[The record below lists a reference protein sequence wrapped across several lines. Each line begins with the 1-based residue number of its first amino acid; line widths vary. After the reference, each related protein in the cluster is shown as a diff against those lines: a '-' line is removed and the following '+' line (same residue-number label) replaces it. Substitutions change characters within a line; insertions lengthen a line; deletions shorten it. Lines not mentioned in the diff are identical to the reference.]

1 VIAPSPAAPPNG
13 GKLEAEALVRAGME
27 HHRAG
32 RLDAASVDYETAL
45 TQAPDDVGALHLLGM
60 LRVAQDRAEEGIA
73 LLRRACERSPALP
86 AVWYNLAI
94 ALSGQ
99 HQDEEAVASLQRAVS
114 LNPGYVEAHLAL
126 GAAAKAAGRPDDAA
140 ASFRRAYLAGPRGV
154 TLLNRLGAALGDAGL
169 PDEAEDCFRRA
180 AAAAPASP
188 EAPGNLGI
196 LLQRHERLEEAI
208 EWFRRAVELGPDD
221 PIAHYRLGTALA
233 ARERWEEAIGCYRA
247 VLALRTDDGN
257 ATFALALAL
266 GELHRIDEAIEWYRR
281 TLELDPADERAARFN
296 LALLLLAK
304 GDFAAGWPG
313 YECRWE
319 CVALRPS
326 PHATE
331 RPRWNGEPFAPGQ
344 TILLYAKQGFGDT
357 LQFINYAPLVARR
370 GANVLLEVPPGLK
383 PLLETIPG
391 LGGVFSDK
399 EPLPHF
405 DLQCALLS
413 LPLIFETRLETI
425 PGPLPLE
432 APRDRLVEWAW
443 LGEAKGGR
451 QIGIAWSGNPEQP
464 NDRRRSMTLARFRPV
479 LEVPG
484 CRFHLLLPELRTTDQ
499 AEFAKLTNVV
509 DHRGRIRDF
518 ADTATIVSH
527 LDLVIT
533 TDTAVAHLAGA
544 MGHPLWVLLS
554 FNADWR
560 WLLDREDNPW
570 YPSARLF
577 RQQRPGDWD
586 SVLARVRAELVK

>member
-1 VIAPSPAAPPNG
+1 MC
-13 GKLEAEALVRAGME
+13 AGME

-45 TQAPDDVGALHLLGM
+45 AQAPDDAAALHLLGM
-60 LRVAQDRAEEGIA
+60 LRVAQQRAEEGIA
-73 LLRRACERSPALP
+73 LLRRASERSPNLP

-94 ALSGQ
+94 ALNGR
-99 HQDEEAVASLQRAVS
+99 HRDEEAVAALRRAVA
-114 LNPGYVEAHLAL
+114 LNPGYADAHLAL
-126 GAAAKAAGRPDDAA
+126 GTAAKAAGRADDAA
-140 ASFRRAYLAGPRGV
+140 ASFRRAFLAGPRDI

-169 PDEAEDCFRRA
+169 LDEAEDCFRRA
-180 AAAAPASP
+180 AAFAPASA

-196 LLQRHERLEEAI
+196 LLQRRGRLREAS
-208 EWFRRAVELGPDD
+208 EWFRRAVKLGPDD
-221 PIAHYRLGTALA
+221 PLAHYRLGTVLA
-233 ARERWEEAIGCYRA
+233 ALECWDEAIACYHA
-247 VLALRTDDGN
+247 ALALRPDDAN
-257 ATFALALAL
+257 ATFALARAL
-266 GELHRIDEAIEWYRR
+266 DDLRRTDEAIGWYRR
-281 TLELDPADERAARFN
+281 TLELGPAGERPARFN
-296 LALLLLAK
+296 LSLLLLSK

-319 CVALRPS
+319 SAALPPS

-344 TILLYAKQGFGDT
+344 TILLYAEQGFGDT
-357 LQFINYAPLVARR
+357 LQFINYAPLVAAR
-370 GANVLLEVPPGLK
+370 GANVLLEAPPGLK
-383 PLLETIPG
+383 PLFETVPG
-391 LGGVFSDK
+391 IAGVFGDN
-399 EPLPHF
+399 EPLPPF

-413 LPLIFETRLETI
+413 LPLIFGTRLETI
-425 PGPLPLE
+425 PQPLPLR
-432 APRDRLVEWAW
+432 APADRLAEWAW
-443 LGEAKGGR
+443 LGEARGAR
-451 QIGIAWSGNPEQP
+451 QIGIAWSGNPVQP

-484 CRFHLLLPELRTTDQ
+484 CRFHLLLPELRITD
-499 AEFAKLTNVV
+499 ATEFATLTNVE
-509 DHRGRIRDF
+509 DHRRRIRDF
-518 ADTATIVSH
+518 ADTAAVISH

-586 SVLARVRAELVK
+586 GVLARVHAELETRQ